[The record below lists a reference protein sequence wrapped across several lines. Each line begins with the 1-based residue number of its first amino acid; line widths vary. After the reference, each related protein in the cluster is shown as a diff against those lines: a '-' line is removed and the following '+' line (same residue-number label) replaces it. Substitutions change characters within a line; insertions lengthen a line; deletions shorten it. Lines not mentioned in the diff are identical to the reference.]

1 MIDNPP
7 PAPDQIPQYIA
18 DGMHRQGPQSLAA
31 IEEYARTLQATIE
44 EQDEKPMKEDELADA
59 NEGVVDVEKKGG

>member
-7 PAPDQIPQYIA
+7 PAPDQIPQYTA
-18 DGMHRQGPQSLAA
+18 DGMHRQAPQSLAA
-31 IEEYARTLQATIE
+31 IEEYACTLQTTIE